1 MYGRA
6 ILNDMAR
13 SRVITLTTM
22 LFITAAAL
30 LVSLAAILGV
40 NLSDAIDTLMTRSE
54 TPHFMQM
61 HAGSLD
67 QERLEAF
74 ASRQEEVAEF
84 QVAEFLNMEGA
95 RIIFENGSLAG
106 SVQDNGFTV
115 QGEKFDYLV
124 DLDGKPIQ
132 ASAGELYVP
141 LAYGQAGLVKPGDT
155 MRVAERSFVVAG
167 FLRDS
172 QMNSLLS
179 SSKRFL
185 VSPEDF
191 EALRPSGSLEYL
203 IEFRLHDL
211 AGLGAFEAAYGAAGL
226 ETNGPTITY
235 PLFKIMNGL
244 SDGLMIAV
252 ILLVSALVVAVA
264 FLCIRFTLLAK
275 IEEDYREIG
284 VMKAIG
290 LRTGDI
296 RKIYLIKYA
305 AVAAAGCLF
314 GFGLSFLFRD
324 ALLADIRLYMGESET
339 GFMAPF
345 LAAGGVALV
354 FLVITAYVNGVLGR
368 FRKIPAA
375 QAVRFGISQEK
386 PRRKKSHPLNPNF
399 FLGTNTLLG
408 IKDVMAAK
416 KLYATMLAVLVL
428 ASFIIIVPR
437 NLYHTISSENFLTHM
452 GTGKSDLRIDVQQT
466 DHIAE
471 KTGEIAAALEKDPA
485 VTRYAVLTAKTFKA
499 LGDDGLEQRLRVDLG
514 DHTVF
519 PLTYTQGRGPAT
531 AGEIALSVMNAREL
545 GKQTGDPLTLLV
557 EGREKQLTVSGLY
570 SDVTNGGKTAKA
582 VFADSTA
589 PIMGTMVSA
598 EISDPSL
605 IDRTV
610 AAYASRFGFAKVS
623 GVEEFIRQ
631 TYGPTIGSIGKASY
645 AAGAAALTITVLIT
659 LLFMRMLIA
668 RDRYAIAVL
677 KTLGFTNGDIRKQ
690 YTARALFVLAAG
702 IITGTIL
709 ANTLGEALAGSM
721 IASLGAASFA
731 FTISPLESYLV
742 SPLLMG
748 LAVLASTM
756 LGTLDAGKIRISEN
770 IKE

>member
-6 ILNDMAR
+6 ILNDIAR

-40 NLSDAIDTLMTRSE
+40 NLSGAIDTLMTRSE

-61 HAGSLD
+61 HSGALD
-67 QERLEAF
+67 RERLEAF
-74 ASRQEEVAEF
+74 AAQHEEVEKF
-84 QVAEFLNMEGA
+84 QVAEFLNMEGS
-95 RIIFENGSLAG
+95 RIIFEGGSLAG

-124 DLDGKPIQ
+124 DLDGKPIRV
-132 ASAGELYVP
+132 SEGELYVP
-141 LAYGQAGLVKPGDT
+141 LTYGQTGLVKPGEKVQ
-155 MRVAERSFVVAG
+155 VADRIFIVAG

-185 VSPEDF
+185 VSQEDF
-191 EALRPSGSLEYL
+191 EALRNRGTMEYL

-211 AGLGAFEAAYGAAGL
+211 TALGSFEASYGSAGL
-226 ETNGPTITY
+226 EANGPTITY
-235 PLFKIMNGL
+235 PLFRIMNAL

-305 AVAAAGCLF
+305 AIAAAGSLL
-314 GFGLSFLFRD
+314 GYGLSFFFRD
-324 ALLADIRLYMGESET
+324 ALLEDIRLFMGESENS
-339 GFMAPF
+339 FLAPL

-368 FRKIPAA
+368 FRNISPA

-386 PRRKKSHPLNPNF
+386 PRGRMSLPLNPVF
-399 FLGTNTLLG
+399 ILDTNALLG
-408 IKDVMAAK
+408 IKDVLAAK

-428 ASFIIIVPR
+428 AAFIIIVPR

-452 GTGKSDLRIDVQQT
+452 GTGKSDLRIDIQQT
-466 DHIAE
+466 DHIAK
-471 KTGEIAAALEKDPA
+471 KTAEIAVALEKDPA
-485 VTRYAVLTAKTFKA
+485 ITRHAVLTAKAFKA
-499 LGDDGLEQRLRVDLG
+499 KRDDGLEQRLRVDLG
-514 DHTVF
+514 DHSIF
-519 PLTYTQGRGPAT
+519 PLAYTQGRGPVT
-531 AGEIALSVMNAREL
+531 EGEIALSVMNAREL
-545 GKQTGDPLTLLV
+545 DKQTGDPLTLIV
-557 EGREKQLTVSGLY
+557 EGKEKRLTVSGLY

-582 VFADSTA
+582 VFNDSTA
-589 PIMGTMVSA
+589 PIMGTMISA
-598 EISDPSL
+598 EIADAAL
-605 IDRTV
+605 IDRTA
-610 AAYASRFGFAKVS
+610 AAYAGRFGFAKVS
-623 GVEEFIRQ
+623 GIEEFIRQ

-645 AAGAAALTITVLIT
+645 AAAAASLTITMLIT

-668 RDRYAIAVL
+668 RDRYPIAVM
-677 KTLGFTNGDIRKQ
+677 KTLGFTNSDIRKQ
-690 YTARALFVLAAG
+690 YAARALFVLVAG
-702 IITGTIL
+702 IILGTVL
-709 ANTLGEALAGSM
+709 ANTLGEALAGAM
-721 IASLGAASFA
+721 IASLGAASFN
-731 FTISPLESYLV
+731 FTVNPLESYLMA
-742 SPLLMG
+742 PLLLG
-748 LAVLASTM
+748 TVVLVSTA